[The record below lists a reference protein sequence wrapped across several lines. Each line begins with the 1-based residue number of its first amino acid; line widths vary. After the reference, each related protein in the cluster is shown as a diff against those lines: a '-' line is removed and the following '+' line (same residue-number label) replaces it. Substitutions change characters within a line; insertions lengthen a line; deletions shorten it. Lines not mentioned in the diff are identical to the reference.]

1 MGERPKDPPS
11 IEDEKPSISDDYSA
25 LRKRRSSLA
34 TDKEARQGML
44 ASDAGMA
51 FVSEVDGK
59 PFLSNVGRLGAC
71 KLVC

>member
-11 IEDEKPSISDDYSA
+11 IEDEKPSISDYRSSE
-25 LRKRRSSLA
+25 LRTRRSSVA

-51 FVSEVDGK
+51 FVSDVDGK
-59 PFLSNVGRLGAC
+59 PFLFDSLGAC
-71 KLVC
+71 GLVC